1 MNNKFYVQAIK
12 TLALIIV
19 VLALC
24 RFTKGG
30 WFSAVI
36 VLAGMWAAFQKQYGL
51 AICCYVLIPLIVV
64 LHPALLPKAGLTMSI
79 LRFGALMIGLSLVVG
94 AARRS
99 GKHRMP
105 FGGIIPFLLVA
116 FVSSSGGYAPK
127 ISYLKIANYFIFL
140 LGLWLGTQNLQNR
153 PKDVFLIRTMFFA
166 MMLFL
171 VFGSLALIPFPGI
184 SYSTGL
190 YYAIREGG
198 VEYAEEVFRNIQETG
213 GTTLFGGVTWHSQTL
228 APVLALAFAWIL
240 CDMLFI
246 EKRLRFGHLVLLGL
260 ILPMMYMTRSRTAF
274 VAATAGFVLVYFYG
288 LTKVKIS
295 PRVKQHV
302 GMGLVVMSIIVVFVA
317 GIAQFRNETISRWLR
332 KGQEGADDTRSLV
345 EAMTSSRMGLVEES
359 IRDFKQNPLF
369 GMGFQVAWYNESLE
383 KSGKLVLSAPIEKG
397 VLPTMVLG
405 ETGIVGT
412 ICFVIFLVSFYVTA
426 SSRKLFTTVTLF
438 GVLLACNMGE
448 ATFFSPGG
456 QGGLLWIL
464 AVVGGFTIDT
474 VLLYERNMKGQWER
488 MMRSGEVVKPKMN
501 DRYSFGME

>member
-1 MNNKFYVQAIK
+1 MNNKFYIQAVK
-12 TLALIIV
+12 TLALIIL
-19 VLALC
+19 VLVLC
-24 RFTKGG
+24 RFTKGR
-30 WFSAVI
+30 FSAVI
-36 VLAGMWAAFQKQYGL
+36 VLTGIWAAFQKRYGL

-64 LHPALLPKAGLTMSI
+64 LNPALIRKVGMTMPI
-79 LRFGALMIGLSLVVG
+79 LRFGALLIGLSLVVV
-94 AARRS
+94 AAKRS
-99 GKHRMP
+99 GKHRIP

-166 MMLFL
+166 MVLFL

-190 YYAIREGG
+190 LYAIREGG
-198 VEYAEEVFRNIQETG
+198 IEYAEEVFRDIQETG

-228 APVLALAFAWIL
+228 APVLALSFAWVL
-240 CDMLFI
+240 CDMLFV
-246 EKRLRFGHLVLLGL
+246 EKRLKLGHLVVLGL

-274 VAATAGFVLVYFYG
+274 VATAAGFVLVYFYG
-288 LTKVKIS
+288 LAKVKIS

-302 GMGLVVMSIIVVFVA
+302 GMGLLVMSIFIVFVA
-317 GIAQFRNETISRWLR
+317 GIVQLRNQTISRWLR
-332 KGQEGADDTRSLV
+332 KGQDVSGDTRSLT
-345 EAMTSSRMGLVEES
+345 EAMTASRMGLVEES
-359 IRDFKQNPLF
+359 MRDFRQNPMF

-405 ETGIVGT
+405 ETGIVGAT
-412 ICFVIFLVSFYVTA
+412 CFVIFLVSFYMTA
-426 SSRKLFTTVTLF
+426 SNRKLFTTVTLF

-456 QGGLLWIL
+456 QGGLLWIM

-474 VLLYERNMKGQWER
+474 VLLYERNMKGQWDR
-488 MMRSGEVVKPKMN
+488 AMRSGNPLVGNRV
-501 DRYSFGME
+501 